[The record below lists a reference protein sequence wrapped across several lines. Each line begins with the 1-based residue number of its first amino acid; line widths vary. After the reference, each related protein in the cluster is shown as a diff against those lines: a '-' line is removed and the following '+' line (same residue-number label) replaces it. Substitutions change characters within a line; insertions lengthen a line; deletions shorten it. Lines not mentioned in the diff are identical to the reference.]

1 MNISNQSDLE
11 NYLNSSDTKGVIVNN
26 ISVEPTFNFVSTNGT
41 KILTSNGVY
50 KIKKDTNYNPLEN
63 HTGLLYSLNNIT
75 DGGFTTGE
83 NINKDMNNIIY
94 TDEFDPNDYP
104 QYFPGMSPFIDE
116 NIIAGDKSEEDR
128 LIASY
133 WDDWGDDVF
142 DDWGYFYLY
151 DVESGKYYF
160 PLLDNQ
166 NNDDGAL
173 TEQTFNVFGSTF
185 TITHGFPVQ
194 GIFKFNIL
202 VDNDKPFKFGAY
214 GNMGSDGDEVISR
227 LTHSY
232 VKNSTNLKL
241 FYVKQQEDDD
251 EEEIFYSY
259 FIPRKVS
266 QNGTRTYNL
275 YQENGNDENS
285 LMSKTVTNGLIV
297 YFSKTNDVKEWVV
310 NDLEMIL

>member
-50 KIKKDTNYNPLEN
+50 KIKKDINYNPLEN

-116 NIIAGDKSEEDR
+116 NIVAGDKSEEDR

-160 PLLDNQ
+160 PLFQ
-166 NNDDGAL
+166 
-173 TEQTFNVFGSTF
+173 
-185 TITHGFPVQ
+185 P
-194 GIFKFNIL
+194 
-202 VDNDKPFKFGAY
+202 
-214 GNMGSDGDEVISR
+214 
-227 LTHSY
+227 
-232 VKNSTNLKL
+232 
-241 FYVKQQEDDD
+241 
-251 EEEIFYSY
+251 YS
-259 FIPRKVS
+259 F
-266 QNGTRTYNL
+266 L
-275 YQENGNDENS
+275 
-285 LMSKTVTNGLIV
+285 L
-297 YFSKTNDVKEWVV
+297 
-310 NDLEMIL
+310 